1 MMTLNDS
8 ILKTEERITFAL
20 RSLYHQSGY
29 APFKMSRFEEYDM
42 YVRNKNFV
50 GSGNIVTFTDLG
62 GRLLALKPDVTLSI
76 IKNYKKAEGSVSKVY
91 YNENVYR
98 PDKATH
104 EIKEI
109 MQSGIECMGE
119 ITKIEECEV
128 ISLAIKSLETIS
140 DNYILDISSVGIV
153 KGLLSAAGVEGSIE
167 KSIISL
173 LCDKN
178 SFALR
183 ALCEE
188 NGVGSAITD
197 IAVNLCEISG
207 KATKVMESIE
217 KLCINREMMEAAAEL
232 KEIVNELEACSLADN
247 LYIDFSIIGDTKYYN
262 GVVFRGYVD
271 KLPKS
276 ILAGGRYDNLLKG
289 MGKTGG
295 AIGFAVYSDML
306 ERIDASDKDYDCDV
320 LLTYED
326 TVSYAEVKKA
336 ADEMK
341 AQGKTVNIQKGKESA
356 LRYKES
362 FRVVKGGGIIN
373 G

>member
-1 MMTLNDS
+1 MTLNDN

-20 RSLYHQSGY
+20 RSLYHESGY
-29 APFKMSRFEEYDM
+29 TPFKMSRFEGYDM

-50 GSGNIVTFTDLG
+50 GSNIVTFTDPG

-76 IKNYKKAEGSVSKVY
+76 IKNYKNVQGSVSKVY

-119 ITKIEECEV
+119 ITLLDQCEV

-140 DNYILDISSVGIV
+140 DSYIMDISSVGIV
-153 KGLLSAAGVEGSIE
+153 KGLLSAAGVEESVE
-167 KSIISL
+167 KNIISL

-188 NGVGSAITD
+188 NGIGSAIAD
-197 IAVNLCEISG
+197 IAVSLCEISG
-207 KATKVMESIE
+207 KATEVISSIE
-217 KLCINREMMEAAAEL
+217 KLCINREMMDSAAEL
-232 KEIVNELEACSLADN
+232 KALINEIEECGMADN

-276 ILAGGRYDNLLKG
+276 VLAGGRYDNLLKG

-306 ERIDASDKDYDCDV
+306 ERLDSKNKEYDCDV

-326 TVSYAEVKKA
+326 GASYSLVKKA
-336 ADEMK
+336 ADSLK
-341 AQGKTVNIQKGKESA
+341 SQGKTVNIQKTDSGA
-356 LRYKES
+356 LRYKELVTVS
-362 FRVVKGGGIIN
+362 KGGEIVN

>member
-1 MMTLNDS
+1 MTLNDN
-8 ILKTEERITFAL
+8 ILKTEERITLAL
-20 RSLYHQSGY
+20 RSLYHESGY
-29 APFKMSRFEEYDM
+29 TPFKMSRFEEYDM

-76 IKNYKKAEGSVSKVY
+76 IKNYKKVDGAVSKVY

-98 PDKATH
+98 PDRATH

-119 ITKIEECEV
+119 ITEIDECEV
-128 ISLAIKSLETIS
+128 ISLAIKSLQTIS
-140 DNYILDISSVGIV
+140 ENYILDISSVGIV
-153 KGLLSAAGVEGSIE
+153 KGLISAAGVDGDVERN
-167 KSIISL
+167 IISL

-183 ALCEE
+183 AICEE

-197 IAVNLCEISG
+197 IAVSLCDISG
-207 KATKVMESIE
+207 KATDVISSIE
-217 KLCINREMMEAAAEL
+217 KLCINREMMDSASEL
-232 KEIVNELEACSLADN
+232 KKLIEALAQCNMADN

-276 ILAGGRYDNLLKG
+276 VLAGGRYDNLLKG
-289 MGKTGG
+289 MGKSGG

-306 ERIDASDKDYDCDV
+306 ERIDTSDRQYDCDV
-320 LLTYED
+320 LLTYDEGV
-326 TVSYAEVKKA
+326 TYNSVMEAANTIKK
-336 ADEMK
+336 
-341 AQGKTVNIQKGKESA
+341 QGETVNIQKRDCGA
-356 LRYKES
+356 LRYKRLL
-362 FRVVKGGGIIN
+362 RVLKGGEIVN

>member
-1 MMTLNDS
+1 MTLNDN

-20 RSLYHQSGY
+20 RSLYHESGY
-29 APFKMSRFEEYDM
+29 TPFKMSRFEEYDM

-50 GSGNIVTFTDLG
+50 GSGNIVTFTDLS

-119 ITKIEECEV
+119 ITEIDECEV
-128 ISLAIKSLETIS
+128 ISLAIKSLEKIS
-140 DNYILDISSVGIV
+140 RNYILDISSVGII
-153 KGLLSAAGVEGSIE
+153 KGLLGAAGVSSDVE

-173 LCDKN
+173 FSDKN

-183 ALCEE
+183 TLCEE
-188 NGVGSAITD
+188 NGIGSAIAD
-197 IAVNLCEISG
+197 VAVSLCEISG
-207 KATKVMESIE
+207 KATDVIDSIE
-217 KLCINREMMEAAAEL
+217 KLCINREMMDSAAEL
-232 KEIVNELEACSLADN
+232 KRIIKALSACSMADN

-271 KLPKS
+271 KLSKS
-276 ILAGGRYDNLLKG
+276 VLAGGRYDNLLKG
-289 MGKTGG
+289 MGKSGG

-306 ERIDASDKDYDCDV
+306 ERIDDDNKEYDCDV
-320 LLTYED
+320 LLIYED
-326 TVSYAEVKKA
+326 TASYSDVKKA
-336 ADEMK
+336 ADSLK
-341 AQGKTVNIQKGKESA
+341 AQGKTVNIQKKNSGA
-356 LRYKES
+356 LRYKELLK
-362 FRVVKGGGIIN
+362 VLKGGEIVN

>member
-1 MMTLNDS
+1 MTLNDN
-8 ILKTEERITFAL
+8 ILKTEEWITFAL
-20 RSLYHQSGY
+20 CSLYHESGY
-29 APFKMSRFEEYDM
+29 TPFKMSRFESYDM

-50 GSGNIVTFTDLG
+50 GGSNIVTFTDPG

-76 IKNYKKAEGSVSKVY
+76 IKNYKKVQGSVSKVY

-119 ITKIEECEV
+119 ITLLDQCEV

-140 DNYILDISSVGIV
+140 SSYILDISSVGIV
-153 KGLLSAAGVEGSIE
+153 KGLLSAAGVEESVE
-167 KSIISL
+167 KNIISL

-183 ALCEE
+183 TLCEE
-188 NGVGSAITD
+188 NGIGSAITD

-207 KATKVMESIE
+207 KATEVIDSIE
-217 KLCINREMMEAAAEL
+217 KLCINREMMDSAAEL
-232 KEIVNELEACSLADN
+232 KTIISELAACGLAEN

-276 ILAGGRYDNLLKG
+276 VLAGGRYDNLLKG
-289 MGKTGG
+289 MGKQGG

-306 ERIDASDKDYDCDV
+306 ERLDVANKEYDCDV
-320 LLTYED
+320 LLTYEEG
-326 TVSYAEVKKA
+326 VAYSEVKNA
-336 ADEMK
+336 ADSLKE
-341 AQGKTVNIQKGKESA
+341 QGKTVNIQKIDSGA
-356 LRYKES
+356 IRYKELLK
-362 FRVVKGGGIIN
+362 VVKGGEIVN

>member
-1 MMTLNDS
+1 MTLNDN
-8 ILKTEERITFAL
+8 ILKPEERITFAL
-20 RSLYHQSGY
+20 RSLYHESGY
-29 APFKMSRFEEYDM
+29 TPFKMSRFEEYDM

-50 GSGNIVTFTDLG
+50 GRSNIVTFTDPG

-76 IKNYKKAEGSVSKVY
+76 IKNYKRVEGSSSKVY

-119 ITKIEECEV
+119 ITEIDQCEV

-140 DNYILDISSVGIV
+140 PNYILDISSVGIV
-153 KGLLSAAGVEGSIE
+153 KGLLSAAGVEGSVE

-173 LCDKN
+173 LSDKN
-178 SFALR
+178 SFALK

-188 NGVGSAITD
+188 NGIGSAIAD
-197 IAVNLCEISG
+197 IAVSLCEISG
-207 KATKVMESIE
+207 KAADVIDSIE
-217 KLCINREMMEAAAEL
+217 KLCINREMMDSAAEL
-232 KEIVNELEACSLADN
+232 KRLIEELSSCGMADN
-247 LYIDFSIIGDTKYYN
+247 LYIDFSIIGDTRYYN

-276 ILAGGRYDNLLKG
+276 VLAGGRYDNLLRG

-306 ERIDASDKDYDCDV
+306 ERIDTTNKEYDCDV
-320 LLTYED
+320 FLIYED
-326 TVSYAEVKKA
+326 SASYADVKNASESLKS
-336 ADEMK
+336 
-341 AQGKTVNIQKGKESA
+341 QGKTVNIQKKDTGA
-356 LRYKES
+356 LRYKELLK
-362 FRVVKGGGIIN
+362 VLKGGEIVN

>member
-1 MMTLNDS
+1 MTLNDN
-8 ILKTEERITFAL
+8 ILKTEERITYAL
-20 RSLYHQSGY
+20 RLLYHESGY

-42 YVRNKNFV
+42 YASNKNFV

-76 IKNYKKAEGSVSKVY
+76 IKNYKKVDGAVSKVY

-98 PDKATH
+98 PDRATH

-109 MQSGIECMGE
+109 MQSGIECMGDITE
-119 ITKIEECEV
+119 IDECEV
-128 ISLAIKSLETIS
+128 ISLAIKSLKTIS
-140 DNYILDISSVGIV
+140 ENYILDISSVGIV
-153 KGLLSAAGVEGSIE
+153 KGLLNAAGVDADVE

-183 ALCEE
+183 TLCQE

-197 IAVNLCEISG
+197 IAARLCDLSG
-207 KATKVMESIE
+207 KATDVISSIE
-217 KLCINREMMEAAAEL
+217 KLCINREMMDAAFEL
-232 KEIVNELEACSLADN
+232 KKLIEALSACNMADN
-247 LYIDFSIIGDTKYYN
+247 LYIDFSIIGDTNYYN

-276 ILAGGRYDNLLKG
+276 VLAGGRYDNLLQG
-289 MGKTGG
+289 MGKSGG
-295 AIGFAVYSDML
+295 AIGFAVYCDML
-306 ERIDASDKDYDCDV
+306 ERIDTSEKQYDCDV

-326 TVSYAEVKKA
+326 GVSYSLVESA
-336 ADEMK
+336 AQTLKE
-341 AQGKTVNIQKGKESA
+341 QGKTVNIQKRDCAA
-356 LRYKES
+356 LRYKALMK
-362 FRVVKGGGIIN
+362 VLKGGELIDG
-373 G
+373 

>member
-1 MMTLNDS
+1 MTLNDN

-20 RSLYHQSGY
+20 RSLYHESGY
-29 APFKMSRFEEYDM
+29 TPFKMSRFEGYDM

-50 GSGNIVTFTDLG
+50 GSSNIVTFTDPG

-76 IKNYKKAEGSVSKVY
+76 IKNYKEAQGSVSKVY

-119 ITKIEECEV
+119 ITLLDQCEV

-140 DNYILDISSVGIV
+140 PNFILDISSVGIV
-153 KGLLSAAGVEGSIE
+153 KGLLSAAGVVGNVE
-167 KSIISL
+167 KNIISL

-178 SFALR
+178 SFSIR
-183 ALCEE
+183 TLCEE
-188 NGVGSAITD
+188 NGIGIAITD
-197 IAVNLCEISG
+197 IAVSLCEISG
-207 KATKVMESIE
+207 KATEVIDSIE
-217 KLCINREMMEAAAEL
+217 KLCINREMMDSATEL
-232 KEIVNELEACSLADN
+232 KTIIKALSSCGMADN

-271 KLPKS
+271 KLPRS
-276 ILAGGRYDNLLKG
+276 VLAGGRYDNLLKG

-306 ERIDASDKDYDCDV
+306 ERLDVANKEYDCDV
-320 LLTYED
+320 LLVYED
-326 TVSYAEVKKA
+326 GAEYADIEKA
-336 ADEMK
+336 ADSLK
-341 AQGKTVNIQKGKESA
+341 KQGKIVNIQKKDTGA
-356 LRYKES
+356 LRYRELLK
-362 FRVVKGGGIIN
+362 VLKGGEIVN

>member
-1 MMTLNDS
+1 MTLNDN

-20 RSLYHQSGY
+20 RSLYHESGY
-29 APFKMSRFEEYDM
+29 TPFKMSRFEEYDM

-76 IKNYKKAEGSVSKVY
+76 IKNYKPAQGSVSKVY

-109 MQSGIECMGE
+109 MQSGIECMGD
-119 ITKIEECEV
+119 ITELDQCEV
-128 ISLAIKSLETIS
+128 ISLAIKSLETVS
-140 DNYILDISSVGIV
+140 PNYILDISSVGIV
-153 KGLLSAAGVEGSIE
+153 KGLLSAAGVEGSVE
-167 KSIISL
+167 KSIIAL

-183 ALCEE
+183 SLCEE
-188 NGVGSAITD
+188 NGIGSAITD
-197 IAVNLCEISG
+197 IAVSLCEISG
-207 KATKVMESIE
+207 KATEVIDSIE
-217 KLCINREMMEAAAEL
+217 KLCINREMMDSAAEL
-232 KEIVNELEACSLADN
+232 KSIVKALADCNLADN

-276 ILAGGRYDNLLKG
+276 ILAGGRYDNLLRG

-306 ERIDASDKDYDCDV
+306 ERIDSTNKEYDCDV
-320 LLTYED
+320 LLIYEETAD
-326 TVSYAEVKKA
+326 FSDVKKA
-336 ADEMK
+336 ADELK
-341 AQGKTVNIQKGKESA
+341 KSGKTVNVQKKDAGVI
-356 LRYKES
+356 RYKELLK
-362 FRVVKGGGIIN
+362 VMKGGETVN

>member
-1 MMTLNDS
+1 MTLNDN

-20 RSLYHQSGY
+20 RSLYHESGY

-98 PDKATH
+98 PDRATH

-119 ITKIEECEV
+119 ISEIDECEV
-128 ISLAIKSLETIS
+128 ISLAIKSLEAIS
-140 DNYILDISSVGIV
+140 ENYILDISSVGIV
-153 KGLLSAAGVEGSIE
+153 KGLLSAAGVDSEVE
-167 KSIISL
+167 KSIIAL
-173 LCDKN
+173 LGDKN

-183 ALCEE
+183 KICEE
-188 NGVGSAITD
+188 NGVGSAICD
-197 IAVNLCEISG
+197 IAVSLCDISG
-207 KATKVMESIE
+207 KAKDKIGDIE
-217 KLCINREMMEAAAEL
+217 KLCINREMMDAASEL
-232 KEIVNELEACSLADN
+232 RRIIDALESCSLAEN
-247 LYIDFSIIGDTKYYN
+247 LCIDFSIIGDTKYYN

-276 ILAGGRYDNLLKG
+276 VLAGGRYDNLLKG
-289 MGKTGG
+289 MGKQGG

-306 ERIDASDKDYDCDV
+306 ERIDNIKKEYDCDV
-320 LLTYED
+320 LLTYD
-326 TVSYAEVKKA
+326 DGASYADIKKA
-336 ADEMK
+336 ADSLK
-341 AQGKTVNIQKGKESA
+341 KQGKTVNIQKKESGA
-356 LRYKES
+356 LRYKELLK
-362 FRVVKGGGIIN
+362 VVKGGEIIN

>member
-1 MMTLNDS
+1 MTLNDN

-20 RSLYHQSGY
+20 RELYHLSGY
-29 APFKMSRFEEYDM
+29 TPFKMSRFEEYDM

-50 GSGNIVTFTDLG
+50 GSSNIVTFTDPG

-98 PDKATH
+98 PDKTTH

-119 ITKIEECEV
+119 ITGIEECEV
-128 ISLAIKSLETIS
+128 VSLAIKSLETIS
-140 DNYILDISSVGIV
+140 PNYILDISSVGIV
-153 KGLLSAAGVEGSIE
+153 KGLLSAAGVEGSVE
-167 KSIISL
+167 KNIISL

-183 ALCEE
+183 TLCEE
-188 NGVGSAITD
+188 NGVGSAIAD
-197 IAVNLCEISG
+197 IAINLCEISG
-207 KATKVMESIE
+207 KATDAIASIE
-217 KLCINREMMEAAAEL
+217 KLCINREMMDAAAEL
-232 KEIVNELEACSLADN
+232 KVLINSLEECNMADN
-247 LYIDFSIIGDTKYYN
+247 LYMDFSIIGDTKYYN
-262 GVVFRGYVD
+262 GIVFRGYVD

-276 ILAGGRYDNLLKG
+276 VLAGGRYDNLLKG
-289 MGKTGG
+289 MGKQGG

-306 ERIDASDKDYDCDV
+306 ERLDTTNKEYDCDV

-326 TVSYAEVKKA
+326 TASYSDVKKA
-336 ADEMK
+336 ADSLK
-341 AQGKTVNIQKGKESA
+341 GQGKTVNIQKNNSGVLRCKE
-356 LRYKES
+356 LLK
-362 FRVVKGGGIIN
+362 VLKGGEIIN

>member
-1 MMTLNDS
+1 MTLNDN

-20 RSLYHQSGY
+20 RSLYHESGY
-29 APFKMSRFEEYDM
+29 TPFKMSRFEGYDM

-50 GSGNIVTFTDLG
+50 GSSNIVTFTDPG

-76 IKNYKKAEGSVSKVY
+76 IKNYKKIEGSVSKVY

-119 ITKIEECEV
+119 ITLLDQCEV
-128 ISLAIKSLETIS
+128 ISLAVKSLETIS
-140 DNYILDISSVGIV
+140 PNFILDISSVGIV
-153 KGLLSAAGVEGSIE
+153 KGLLSAAGVEESVE

-183 ALCEE
+183 TLCEE
-188 NGVGSAITD
+188 NGIGSAITD
-197 IAVNLCEISG
+197 IAVSLCEISG
-207 KATKVMESIE
+207 KATEVIDSIE
-217 KLCINREMMEAAAEL
+217 KLCINREMMDSAAEL
-232 KEIVNELEACSLADN
+232 KLIIKELSECGLSNN

-276 ILAGGRYDNLLKG
+276 VLAGGRYDNLLKG

-306 ERIDASDKDYDCDV
+306 ERIDTTNKEFDCDV

-326 TVSYAEVKKA
+326 GVAYADVKNA
-336 ADEMK
+336 ADSLK
-341 AQGKTVNIQKGKESA
+341 AQGKTVNIQKTDSGA
-356 LRYKES
+356 LRYRELLK
-362 FRVVKGGGIIN
+362 VMKGGGIVN

>member
-1 MMTLNDS
+1 MTLNDN

-20 RSLYHQSGY
+20 RSLYHESGY
-29 APFKMSRFEEYDM
+29 TPFKMSRFEEYDM

-76 IKNYKKAEGSVSKVY
+76 IKNYKRVDGSVSKVY

-98 PDKATH
+98 PDRATH

-119 ITKIEECEV
+119 ITEIDECEV
-128 ISLAIKSLETIS
+128 ISLAIKSLEAIS
-140 DNYILDISSVGIV
+140 QNYILDISSVGIV
-153 KGLLSAAGVEGSIE
+153 KGLLGAAGVDGDVE
-167 KSIISL
+167 KNIISL

-183 ALCEE
+183 TLCEE
-188 NGVGSAITD
+188 NGVGSAIAD
-197 IAVNLCEISG
+197 IAVSLCDISG
-207 KATKVMESIE
+207 KATDVIDSIE
-217 KLCINREMMEAAAEL
+217 KLCINREMMDSAAEL
-232 KEIVNELEACSLADN
+232 KRLIESLSACGMADN

-276 ILAGGRYDNLLKG
+276 VLAGGRYDKLLKG
-289 MGKTGG
+289 MGKSGG

-306 ERIDASDKDYDCDV
+306 ERIDTTNKQYDCDV

-326 TVSYAEVKKA
+326 GAAYAEVKAA
-336 ADEMK
+336 ADSLK
-341 AQGKTVNIQKGKESA
+341 AQNKTVNIQSQDSGA
-356 LRYKES
+356 LRYRELCK
-362 FRVVKGGGIIN
+362 VLKGGEIIN

>member
-1 MMTLNDS
+1 MTLNDN
-8 ILKTEERITFAL
+8 ILKPEERITFAL
-20 RSLYHQSGY
+20 RSLYHESGY
-29 APFKMSRFEEYDM
+29 TPFKMSRFEEYDM

-50 GSGNIVTFTDLG
+50 GNSNIVTFTDPG

-76 IKNYKKAEGSVSKVY
+76 IKNYKRVEGSSSKVY

-119 ITKIEECEV
+119 ITEIDQCEV

-140 DNYILDISSVGIV
+140 PNYILDISSVGIV
-153 KGLLSAAGVEGSIE
+153 KGLLSAAGVEGSVE

-173 LCDKN
+173 LSDKN
-178 SFALR
+178 SFALKT
-183 ALCEE
+183 LCEE
-188 NGVGSAITD
+188 NGIGSAIAD
-197 IAVNLCEISG
+197 IAVSLCEISG
-207 KATKVMESIE
+207 KAADVIDSIE
-217 KLCINREMMEAAAEL
+217 KLCINREMMDSAAEL
-232 KEIVNELEACSLADN
+232 KRLIGELSSCGMADN
-247 LYIDFSIIGDTKYYN
+247 LYIDFSIIGDTRYYN

-276 ILAGGRYDNLLKG
+276 VLAGGRYDNLLRG

-306 ERIDASDKDYDCDV
+306 ERIDTTNKEYDCDV
-320 LLTYED
+320 LLIYED
-326 TVSYAEVKKA
+326 GACYADVKNASESLKS
-336 ADEMK
+336 
-341 AQGKTVNIQKGKESA
+341 QGKSVNIQKKDTGA
-356 LRYKES
+356 LRYKELLK
-362 FRVVKGGGIIN
+362 VLKGGEIVN